1 MSTFWWDGGRLHKGL
16 YEKIPHF
23 RKRRPE
29 DVSLIPWDIFISVS
43 YPCIIPL
50 PNDKNKTK
58 DSREQRW
65 KIPALAW
72 HPQATGS
79 TISLT
84 LDVLFIWDNAW
95 ASQAVLVV
103 KNLPASA
110 GDVRNVGSIPGH
122 KDPLEEGITTHS
134 CILTRRIPWTEEP
147 GRLQST
153 GSQRVGHNWSDLVH
167 MR

>member
-1 MSTFWWDGGRLHKGL
+1 MSIFWWDGGRLHKGI
-16 YEKIPHF
+16 YEKSHF

-29 DVSLIPWDIFISVS
+29 DVSLLPRDICVSVS

-50 PNDKNKTK
+50 PNDKSKTK

-65 KIPALAW
+65 KIPALGW

-79 TISLT
+79 TISPT

-95 ASQAVLVV
+95 ASQVVLVV

-110 GDVRNVGSIPGH
+110 GDIRNVGSIPGQ
-122 KDPLEEGITTHS
+122 KDPLEEGIATHS
-134 CILTRRIPWTEEP
+134 CILTWRMPWTEEP
-147 GRLQST
+147 GRLQSMR
-153 GSQRVGHNWSDLVH
+153 SQRVGHNWSNLVH